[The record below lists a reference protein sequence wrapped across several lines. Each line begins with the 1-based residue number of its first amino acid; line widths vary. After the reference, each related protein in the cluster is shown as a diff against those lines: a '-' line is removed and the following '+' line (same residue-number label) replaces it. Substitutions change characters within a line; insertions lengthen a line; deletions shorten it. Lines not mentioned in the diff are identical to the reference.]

1 MGAES
6 ILFDHPREECGVF
19 GIYAPGEDVARI
31 TFFGLYALQH
41 RGQESAGIAV
51 SDGERVLVHKEMGLV
66 SQVFDEETLSYLRG
80 HIAIGHTR
88 YSTTGSSVLR
98 NAQPIICES
107 PIGTLAVAHNGN
119 LVNAVHLRLRLQ
131 EAGVHFHSTNDSEII
146 ARLLATELAE
156 NRDPL
161 EAVRRVMQEISG
173 AYSLVILMPHH
184 LLAVRDPYG
193 VRPLGLGRINGHY
206 VVASETCAL
215 NVVGAEFVRE
225 IEPGEVVLIDA
236 NGIREEQALP
246 LQRHSLCMF
255 EFIYFARPD
264 SHIYNRT
271 LHEVRRRMGQELA
284 REHPAPGAQ
293 VVIPIPDTGIPAA
306 LGFAQASGIPYAEG
320 LIKNRYIQRTF
331 IQPDQR
337 MRDLGVKIKLN
348 PLREVISG
356 RKLVMVDDSIVRGTT
371 TGKIVRMLFEA
382 GAKEVHVRI
391 TSPPIRYPCFYG
403 IDMATR
409 EELVAATHSVEE
421 IRRMIGATSLGYLS
435 IEGMLRAVRM
445 KRHHFCLACFDGKY
459 PIPIPRD
466 VKLSKQLWEDDAT
479 SILPAGG
486 EEEVASAFCGSPEQ
500 DEL

>member
-1 MGAES
+1 MSMGVTGDHV
-6 ILFDHPREECGVF
+6 DHPHEECGVF

-66 SQVFDEETLSYLRG
+66 SQVFDEETLGYLRG

-98 NAQPIICES
+98 NAQPVICDS
-107 PIGTLAVAHNGN
+107 PLGTLAIAHNGN
-119 LVNAVHLRLRLQ
+119 LVNAAPLRLQLQ
-131 EAGVHFHSTNDSEII
+131 EAGVHFHGTSDSEII
-146 ARLLATELAE
+146 ARLLASELAE
-156 NRDPL
+156 ERDPL
-161 EAVRRVMQEISG
+161 EAMRRVMQQMSG
-173 AYSLVILMPHH
+173 AYSLVALTPQYLI
-184 LLAVRDPYG
+184 AARDPYG
-193 VRPLGLGRINGHY
+193 VRPLCLGRINGHY
-206 VVASETCAL
+206 VIASETCAL
-215 NVVGAEFVRE
+215 HVVGAEFVRE
-225 IEPGEVVLIDA
+225 IEPGEVLVIDEH
-236 NGIREEQALP
+236 GLREEQALP

-264 SHIYNRT
+264 SQIYHKT

-284 REHPAPGAQ
+284 REHPAPGAH

-306 LGFAQASGIPYAEG
+306 LGFSQASGIPYAEG

-337 MRDLGVKIKLN
+337 MRELGVKIKLN
-348 PLREVISG
+348 PLREVIAG

-421 IRRMIGATSLGYLS
+421 IREMIGATTLGYLS
-435 IEGMLRAVRM
+435 IEGMLRAVGM
-445 KRHHFCLACFDGKY
+445 KRPHFCLACFDGKY
-459 PIPIPRD
+459 PIPVPRD
-466 VKLSKQLWEDDAT
+466 VKLSKHLWE
-479 SILPAGG
+479 
-486 EEEVASAFCGSPEQ
+486 EEEETAPAFCGSLEA
-500 DEL
+500 DKT

>member
-1 MGAES
+1 
-6 ILFDHPREECGVF
+6 
-19 GIYAPGEDVARI
+19 VARI

-66 SQVFDEETLSYLRG
+66 SQVFDEETLGYLRG
-80 HIAIGHTR
+80 HIAVGHTR

-98 NAQPIICES
+98 NAQPVICES

-119 LVNAVHLRLRLQ
+119 LVNAAPLRLRLQ
-131 EAGVHFHSTNDSEII
+131 ELGAHFHSTNDSEII
-146 ARLLATELAE
+146 ARLLAAELAE
-156 NRDPL
+156 CRDPMQ
-161 EAVRRVMQEISG
+161 AMHRVMEQISG
-173 AYSLVILMPHH
+173 AYSLAILTPRH
-184 LLAVRDPYG
+184 LIAARDPYG
-193 VRPLGLGRINGHY
+193 VRPLCLGRINGHY
-206 VVASETCAL
+206 VIASETCAL
-215 NVVGAEFVRE
+215 HVVGADFVRE
-225 IEPGEVVLIDA
+225 VEPGEVLVIDED
-236 NGIREEQALP
+236 GLREKQAVP
-246 LQRHSLCMF
+246 LQRHALCMF

-337 MRDLGVKIKLN
+337 MRELGVKIKLN
-348 PLREVISG
+348 PLREVIAG

-409 EELVAATHSVEE
+409 EELVAASHSVEE
-421 IRRMIGATSLGYLS
+421 IRQMIGATSLGYLS

-445 KRHHFCLACFDGKY
+445 RRPHFCLACFDGKY
-459 PIPIPRD
+459 PIPVPRD
-466 VKLSKQLWEDDAT
+466 VKLSKQLWE
-479 SILPAGG
+479 
-486 EEEVASAFCGSPEQ
+486 EEVPQPALCGSPE
-500 DEL
+500 DGEP

>member
-1 MGAES
+1 MAMGVTGDHV
-6 ILFDHPREECGVF
+6 DHPHEECGVF

-66 SQVFDEETLSYLRG
+66 SQVFDEETLGYLRG

-98 NAQPIICES
+98 NAQPVICDS
-107 PIGTLAVAHNGN
+107 PLGTLAIAHNGN
-119 LVNAVHLRLRLQ
+119 LVNAAPLRLQLQ
-131 EAGVHFHSTNDSEII
+131 EAGVHFHGTSDSEII
-146 ARLLATELAE
+146 ARLLASELAE
-156 NRDPL
+156 ERDPL
-161 EAVRRVMQEISG
+161 EAMRRVMQQMSG
-173 AYSLVILMPHH
+173 AYSLVALTPQYLI
-184 LLAVRDPYG
+184 AARDPYG
-193 VRPLGLGRINGHY
+193 VRPLCLGRINGHY
-206 VVASETCAL
+206 VIASETCAL
-215 NVVGAEFVRE
+215 HVVGAEFVRE
-225 IEPGEVVLIDA
+225 IEPGEVLVIDEH
-236 NGIREEQALP
+236 GLREEQALP

-264 SHIYNRT
+264 SQIYHKT

-284 REHPAPGAQ
+284 REHPAPGAH

-306 LGFAQASGIPYAEG
+306 LGFSQASGIPYAEG

-337 MRDLGVKIKLN
+337 MRELGVKIKLN
-348 PLREVISG
+348 PLREVIAG
-356 RKLVMVDDSIVRGTT
+356 RKLVTVDDSIVRGTT

-421 IRRMIGATSLGYLS
+421 IREMIGATTLGYLS
-435 IEGMLRAVRM
+435 IEGMLRAVGM
-445 KRHHFCLACFDGKY
+445 KRPHFCLACFDGKY
-459 PIPIPRD
+459 PIPVPRD
-466 VKLSKQLWEDDAT
+466 VKLSKHLWE
-479 SILPAGG
+479 
-486 EEEVASAFCGSPEQ
+486 EEEETAPAFCGSLEA
-500 DEL
+500 DKT

>member
-1 MGAES
+1 MCADKG
-6 ILFDHPREECGVF
+6 LFDRPQEECGVF
-19 GIYAPGEDVARI
+19 GIHAPGEDVARI

-66 SQVFDEETLSYLRG
+66 SQVFDEETLGYLRG

-98 NAQPIICES
+98 NAQPVMCES

-119 LVNAVHLRLRLQ
+119 LVNAAPLRLRLQ

-146 ARLLATELAE
+146 ARLLAKEMAE
-156 NRDPL
+156 FRDPV
-161 EAVRRVMQEISG
+161 EAMRRVMQQITG
-173 AYSLVILMPHH
+173 AYSVVILTPHH
-184 LLAVRDPYG
+184 LIAARDPYG
-193 VRPLGLGRINGHY
+193 VRPLCLGRINGHY
-206 VVASETCAL
+206 VIASETCAL
-215 NVVGAEFVRE
+215 NVVGADFVRE
-225 IEPGEVVLIDA
+225 IEPGEVLVIDES
-236 NGIREEQALP
+236 GLREEEVVP
-246 LQRHSLCMF
+246 LQRYSLCMF

-337 MRDLGVKIKLN
+337 MRELGVKIKLN

-409 EELVAATHSVEE
+409 EELVAASHSVEE
-421 IRRMIGATSLGYLS
+421 IREMIGATSLGYLS
-435 IEGMLRAVRM
+435 IDGMLRAVRM

-459 PIPIPRD
+459 PIPVPRD
-466 VKLSKQLWEDDAT
+466 VKLSKQLWE
-479 SILPAGG
+479 
-486 EEEVASAFCGSPEQ
+486 EEEAEPVFCGSPE
-500 DEL
+500 DGPL

>member
-1 MGAES
+1 MADMNDKEPW
-6 ILFDHPREECGVF
+6 DHPREECGVF
-19 GIYAPGEDVARI
+19 GVYAPGEDVARI

-66 SQVFDEETLSYLRG
+66 SQVFDEETLGYLRG
-80 HIAIGHTR
+80 YIAIGHTR

-98 NAQPIICES
+98 NAQPVICDS

-119 LVNAVHLRLRLQ
+119 LVNSVSLRQQLQ
-131 EAGVHFHSTNDSEII
+131 ELGVHFHTTNDSEII
-146 ARLLATELAE
+146 ARLFALELAE
-156 NRDPL
+156 DRDPIR
-161 EAVRRVMQEISG
+161 AMRRTMEQLSG
-173 AYSLVILMPHH
+173 AYSLLVLTPHH
-184 LLAVRDPYG
+184 LLAVRDPWG
-193 VRPLGLGRINGHY
+193 VRPLCLGSINGHF

-215 NVVGAEFVRE
+215 NVVGADFVRE
-225 IEPGEVVLIDA
+225 IEPGEVVLIDRD
-236 NGIREEQALP
+236 GIREEQAVP
-246 LQRHSLCMF
+246 LQKHSLCMF

-284 REHPAPGAQ
+284 HEHPAPGAH

-306 LGFAQASGIPYAEG
+306 LGFSQASGIPYAEG

-337 MRDLGVKIKLN
+337 MRELGVKIKLN
-348 PLREVISG
+348 PLREVIAG

-409 EELVAATHSVEE
+409 EELVAASHSVEE
-421 IRRMIGATSLGYLS
+421 IRQLIGATSLGYLS

-445 KRHHFCLACFDGKY
+445 KRHSFCLACFDGKY
-459 PIPIPRD
+459 PIAVPRE
-466 VKLSKQLWEDDAT
+466 VRLSKNLLEDDENV
-479 SILPAGG
+479 PAC
-486 EEEVASAFCGSPEQ
+486 CGSPEHG
-500 DEL
+500 EP